1 MSAIPNFLLL
11 ALGAKGLFPPKEQGQ
26 AQWRGQGSLQAP
38 PHTSGVQALNTTS
51 LSGSLEEQ
59 EYLQNRPSWRDPRRE
74 FHTQSSGAS
83 PDESSPKVL
92 NPKKLLEGQVTKA
105 HSTGFMKM
113 PR

>member
-11 ALGAKGLFPPKEQGQ
+11 ALGAKGLLPPKEQGQ

-51 LSGSLEEQ
+51 LSGIPGEARVPAELVILE
-59 EYLQNRPSWRDPRRE
+59 R
-74 FHTQSSGAS
+74 
-83 PDESSPKVL
+83 
-92 NPKKLLEGQVTKA
+92 PKKKGIPHPELWGK
-105 HSTGFMKM
+105 